1 MNLTIRVPEGIKT
14 LSAAE
19 LSELAKGYALK
30 CPSEVT
36 CAFRIWYE
44 DIEGY
49 GMPTK
54 QIVSAIEQG
63 IMDSG
68 RWESVGLRRFE
79 KYGMVNAYTNKE
91 YATAPKEKNGH
102 DMVLHRFHA
111 GSKYQGPD
119 GKVYWVAVVEVFDM
133 RCFEYKDGKYVGNM
147 VEIDPNSD
155 YAKAMV
161 ELK

>member
-1 MNLTIRVPEGIKT
+1 MNVTIRVPAGIQT
-14 LSAAE
+14 LSEAELASKAAE
-19 LSELAKGYALK
+19 YALK

-44 DIEGY
+44 DFEGY

-54 QIVSAIEQG
+54 QVITAIEKG
-63 IMDSG
+63 IVDSG
-68 RWESVGLRRFE
+68 RWTPVGLRRFE
-79 KYGMVNAYTNKE
+79 KYGMVNAYTNNQYDTAAKE
-91 YATAPKEKNGH
+91 YGGH
-102 DMVLHRFHA
+102 DMVLHHFHA

-147 VEIDPNSD
+147 VEINPYSD

>member
-14 LSAAE
+14 LTTAE
-19 LSELAKGYALK
+19 LSEIAKGYALQS
-30 CPSEVT
+30 PSEVT

-49 GMPTK
+49 GMPTEP
-54 QIVSAIEQG
+54 IVTAIEQG

-68 RWESVGLRRFE
+68 RWTNVGLRRFE
-79 KYGMVNAYTNKE
+79 KYGMVNAYTNNE
-91 YATAPKEKNGH
+91 YADAVKDKDGKP
-102 DMVLHRFHA
+102 MVLHKFRA
-111 GSKYQGPD
+111 GGKYQGPD
-119 GKVYWVAVVEVFDM
+119 GKVWWIPVVEVFDM
-133 RCFEYKDGKYVGNM
+133 RCFQWEDGKFTGSM

-161 ELK
+161 EVK

>member
-1 MNLTIRVPEGIKT
+1 MNLTIRVPAGIKT
-14 LSAAE
+14 LTDQE
-19 LSELAKGYALK
+19 LSQQAKAYAMS

-44 DIEGY
+44 DFEGY

-54 QIVSAIEQG
+54 QVISAIEKG
-63 IMDSG
+63 IEESG
-68 RWESVGLRRFE
+68 RWTNVGLRRFE
-79 KYGMVNAYTNKE
+79 KYGKVNAYTNNDF
-91 YATAPKEKNGH
+91 ANAPKEKDGH

-133 RCFEYKDGKYVGNM
+133 RCFEYKDGKYVGSM